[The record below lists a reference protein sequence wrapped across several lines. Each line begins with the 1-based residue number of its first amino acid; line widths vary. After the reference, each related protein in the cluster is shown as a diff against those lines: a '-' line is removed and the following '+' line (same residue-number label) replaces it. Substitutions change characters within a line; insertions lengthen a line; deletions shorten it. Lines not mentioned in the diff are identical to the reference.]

1 MGIEIV
7 DTIRAISKCKSQNLQ
22 EIWAEMD
29 ALDACDAN
37 YEEMLAPDSSQESFK
52 EINYLNKK

>member
-1 MGIEIV
+1 
-7 DTIRAISKCKSQNLQ
+7 
-22 EIWAEMD
+22 MD